1 MKHAKRLLSAALM
14 ATTVLS
20 LTVSA
25 HAADYSFTTDAPAD
39 YYPSSAY
46 EDVYGSQYNY
56 GGPNVVD
63 YQIPELEFGVLST
76 TQTGI
81 MERARLPGLHCDRRQ
96 LWDRVGRYRNCGYSR
111 PG

>member
-1 MKHAKRLLSAALM
+1 MKYVKRLLSAALM

-46 EDVYGSQYNY
+46 EDVYGSHYNY

-63 YQIPELEFGVLST
+63 YQTPELEFGVLST
-76 TQTGI
+76 TQTG
-81 MERARLPGLHCDRRQ
+81 
-96 LWDRVGRYRNCGYSR
+96 
-111 PG
+111 